1 MELNW
6 ETHWMTAREIMP
18 WVPISKYFFMTT
30 FVNCLDVDM
39 EKVESHSNIYYKR
52 ILAKELDLPSCSLIF
67 WW

>member
-39 EKVESHSNIYYKR
+39 EKVESHSNIY
-52 ILAKELDLPSCSLIF
+52 
-67 WW
+67 